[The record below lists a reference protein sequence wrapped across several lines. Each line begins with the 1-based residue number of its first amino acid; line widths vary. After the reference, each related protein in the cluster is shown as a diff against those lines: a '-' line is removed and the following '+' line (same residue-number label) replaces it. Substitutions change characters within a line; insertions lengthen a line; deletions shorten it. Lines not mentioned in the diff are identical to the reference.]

1 MAAVTT
7 APAGPRPWHPV
18 TVAGTLTAAALGAAG
33 VVAAGAGPA
42 SLVPGAWLLLGA
54 ASGFATSGS
63 T

>member
-1 MAAVTT
+1 MAAIAT

-33 VVAAGAGPA
+33 AATASGPA
-42 SLVPGAWLLLGA
+42 WLVPGVWLLLGA